1 MGESNLSVRS
11 IPFNYSAY
19 FILAPESEV
28 KSPTHLEKS
37 IDYFVDASGHRRQPR
52 WFQLNFSPSS
62 LFGTPEVI
70 VRKTWEPETPDFL
83 KPDAGVKPFK
93 KAPPEWAMPGACVP
107 PTCGRVF

>member
-19 FILAPESEV
+19 FILAPESAV
-28 KSPTHLEKS
+28 KPSTHLEKS
-37 IDYFVDASGHRRQPR
+37 IDHFVDVGGHRRQPR

-62 LFGTPEVI
+62 LFGTPKMVAHK
-70 VRKTWEPETPDFL
+70 VFKPERPDFL
-83 KPDAGVKPFK
+83 KPDTGAKPVKKDF
-93 KAPPEWAMPGACVP
+93 PEWASPGACVL